1 MSKIIKPVVLN
12 DKEILKVFKTIR
24 QYLKDTFFNQIQNI
38 YKDTFN
44 SNLRLNEIS
53 TELQRAFK
61 NNIITYKDNL
71 ITGTFNSR
79 ITRELKELGATYDFR
94 RNAFKIDV
102 LPSELQN
109 IVYNNQFKVKNF
121 VYDLDDFA
129 SEYLKNLEQSIDFI
143 DVDYNGVIDDYFN
156 QLQYNFEDIGI
167 KPTLNK
173 YQIKAI
179 NDKYIYDSKT
189 YIKDFL
195 EKDVI
200 KLREQIKKYVLED
213 GYSDKTI
220 ANYIEKT
227 YNTTQTHSLF
237 IARQESSLILAQ
249 YTQSQ
254 YESLGI
260 KKYVWLTSNDERVR
274 DYPNNNKSG
283 GNHKM
288 LDKKVFS
295 FNDPPITNLLTG
307 ERHNPGEAFNC
318 RCVASAI
325 ID

>member
-1 MSKIIKPVVLN
+1 MSKILKPVVLN
-12 DKEILKVFKTIR
+12 EEEILKVFKTIR
-24 QYLKDTFFNQIQNI
+24 QYLKDTFFNQVQNI
-38 YKDTFN
+38 YKDTFK

-71 ITGTFNSR
+71 ITGTFNSK
-79 ITRELKELGATYDFR
+79 ITKELKGLGAIYDFR

-121 VYDLDDFA
+121 VYDLDEFA

-143 DVDYNGVIDDYFN
+143 DVDYTDVIDNYFN

-167 KPTLNK
+167 KPILNK
-173 YQIKAI
+173 YQIEAI
-179 NDKYIYDSKT
+179 NNKYIYDSKA
-189 YIKDFL
+189 YIKDFV
-195 EKDVI
+195 EKDI
-200 KLREQIKKYVLED
+200 TKLREQIKKYVLED
-213 GYSDKTI
+213 GYNDKTI

-237 IARQESSLILAQ
+237 LARQESSLILAQ
-249 YTQSQ
+249 YTQAQ

-274 DYPNNNKSG
+274 DYPNNNKNG

-288 LDKKVFS
+288 LDGKIFS
-295 FNDPPITNLLTG
+295 FDDPPITNLLTG

-318 RCVASAI
+318 RCVASPYLN
-325 ID
+325 